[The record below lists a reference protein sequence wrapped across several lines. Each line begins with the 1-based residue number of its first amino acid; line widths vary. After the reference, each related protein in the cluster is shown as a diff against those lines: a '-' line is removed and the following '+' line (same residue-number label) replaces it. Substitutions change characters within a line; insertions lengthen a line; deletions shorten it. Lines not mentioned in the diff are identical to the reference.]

1 MISIINKIY
10 QNLIICYPIRVIF
23 FLILILGFF
32 TIHAK
37 NFELDASADSL
48 ILENDKDL
56 KIFREITKRYDT
68 KDFVIITYKPNNDLF
83 SINSFENIKN
93 LKNKLENLENVHE
106 VISLIDLPLLKAANV
121 PLTKLDINKIKKITD
136 LDIDITLAKKEILES
151 SLFKNL
157 IVSEDGQLT
166 SLIVNL
172 KRDQQFIELLRKRN
186 DLQAKEKLK
195 IDEEKELKEILLEY
209 DKKKSDLKRINHQTI
224 IAIREI
230 VKEFSNTGELHLG
243 GVPMIADDMIEF
255 IKSDLINFGVGVFLF
270 IVITLIIVFREIRWV
285 TIPLLNCFY
294 AVLMMIGILGFV
306 NWDVTVISS
315 NFISLMLILTI
326 AMNIHLAV
334 RYKQLCSEMKNSN
347 QNEIVFVTT
356 QKMVWPCLYTAL
368 TTICA
373 FTSLVFSGIKPV
385 IDFGWMMTIGL
396 SVTFLTSFIL
406 FPSILLLL
414 KKKEET
420 FNNETKSHLIGSLAH
435 LAKNHGNKIL
445 FLFGLLTII
454 AVIGVTKLKVENS
467 FINYFKEKTE
477 IYQGMKLIDNKLGG
491 TTPLDIVINFKKEKE
506 VVETNENTLSS
517 DDVELGLDDDFFD
530 LGSETE
536 INTKDYWFT
545 QTKLNQIEKVHNYL
559 ENLPE
564 TGKVLSLTS
573 LIRVA
578 EDVNEGKKLGPF
590 ELNVIYKKLP
600 EKLKKNIVDPYISIE
615 NNEARINLRVL
626 DSSKDLRRKE
636 LIERIGNDFK
646 NQLGLNESQ
655 FQIAGVL
662 VLYNNMLQSLFDSQ
676 IKTLAFVMLGI
687 AIMFIILFRSVIL
700 SVIGII
706 PNFIAAISIL
716 GIMGLLKLP
725 LDMMTITIA
734 SITIG
739 IAVDNSIHYIYRFR
753 EEFKKI
759 NNYEKTIDKCHMSV
773 GRAIFNTSV
782 TIIFGFSILVLSNF
796 IPTIYFGLFT
806 GLAMLIAMLA
816 VLTLLPKLILVI
828 KPFK

>member
-1 MISIINKIY
+1 MPSLISKIY
-10 QNLIICYPIRVIF
+10 ENIIIKHPIFIIF
-23 FLILILGFF
+23 FLILVLGFF
-32 TIHAK
+32 SLHIK

-48 ILENDKDL
+48 ILEDDEDL
-56 KIFREITKRYDT
+56 KIFRKIISRYDT
-68 KDFVIITYKPNNDLF
+68 KDFVIITYKPNENLF
-83 SINSFENIKN
+83 SLNSFENIKS
-93 LKNKLENLENVHE
+93 LKSKLENLENVHE
-106 VISLIDLPLLKAANV
+106 VITLIDLPLLKVANV
-121 PLTKLDINKIKKITD
+121 PLKRLNADKIKTIID
-136 LDIDITLAKKEILES
+136 PDIDISLAKKEILES
-151 SLFKNL
+151 PIFKNL

-172 KRDQQFIELLRKRN
+172 KRDEQFVELLRKRN
-186 DLQAKEKLK
+186 DLRAKEKLK
-195 IDEEKELKEILLEY
+195 IEEEKELKKILVEY
-209 DKKKSDLKRINHQTI
+209 DKRKGNLKKINHQNI
-224 IAIREI
+224 VAIREI
-230 VKEFSNTGELHLG
+230 IKEFSDTGEIHLG

-255 IKSDLINFGVGVFLF
+255 IKSDLVNFGVGVFLF
-270 IVITLIIVFREIRWV
+270 IIITLIVVFRELRWV
-285 TIPLLNCFY
+285 ALPLLNCFY
-294 AVLMMIGILGFV
+294 AVLIMIGVLGFV

-334 RYKQLCSEMKNSN
+334 RYKQLCNEMPNSEQS
-347 QNEIVFVTT
+347 EIVFLTT
-356 QKMVWPCLYTAL
+356 KKMVWPCLYTAL

-385 IDFGWMMTIGL
+385 IDFGWMMAIGL

-414 KKKEET
+414 KKKEDS
-420 FNNETKSHLIGSLAH
+420 FNNEAQSHFTGGLAY
-435 LAKNHGNKIL
+435 LAKHHGNKVL
-445 FLFGLLTII
+445 FLSGLLTII
-454 AVIGVTKLKVENS
+454 TIIGITKLKVENS

-477 IYQGMKLIDNKLGG
+477 IYQGMKLIDEKLGG
-491 TTPLDIVINFKKEKE
+491 TTPLDIVINFKKE
-506 VVETNENTLSS
+506 TFDSNESIPSS
-517 DDVELGLDDDFFD
+517 DDAELGLDDDFFD
-530 LGSETE
+530 LGSEIE

-545 QTKLNQIEKVHNYL
+545 STKIKQIEKAHNYL
-559 ENLPE
+559 ESLPE
-564 TGKVLSLTS
+564 IGKVLSLTS

-578 EDVNEGKKLGPF
+578 EDLNEGKEFDPF
-590 ELNVIYKKLP
+590 ELNIIYKKLP
-600 EKLKKNIVDPYISIE
+600 EKLKRNIVDPYISIE
-615 NNEARINLRVL
+615 HNEARINLRVL
-626 DSSKDLRRKE
+626 DSQKDLRRKE
-636 LIERIGNDFK
+636 LIEKINSDFK
-646 NQLGLNESQ
+646 NKLEFNEDQ
-655 FQIAGVL
+655 FQITGVL

-676 IKTLAFVMLGI
+676 IKTLVFVMFGI
-687 AIMFIILFRSVIL
+687 AIMFIILFRSLTL
-700 SVIGII
+700 SIIGII

-759 NNYEKTIDKCHMSV
+759 NDYKKTIDICHMSV

-816 VLTLLPKLILVI
+816 VLTLLPKLILMV
-828 KPFK
+828 KPF

>member
-172 KRDQQFIELLRKRN
+172 KRDQQFIELLRKKN

-195 IDEEKELKEILLEY
+195 IDEENELKEILLEY

-270 IVITLIIVFREIRWV
+270 IVITLIVVFREIRWV

-445 FLFGLLTII
+445 FLFGLLLII
-454 AVIGVTKLKVENS
+454 TVIGVTKLKVENS

-687 AIMFIILFRSVIL
+687 AIMFIILFRSIIL

-734 SITIG
+734 SITVG

>member
-1 MISIINKIY
+1 MPSLISKIY
-10 QNLIICYPIRVIF
+10 ENIIIKHPIFIIF
-23 FLILILGFF
+23 FLILVLGFF
-32 TIHAK
+32 SLHIK

-48 ILENDKDL
+48 ILEDDEDL
-56 KIFREITKRYDT
+56 KIFRKIISRYDT
-68 KDFVIITYKPNNDLF
+68 KDFVIITYKPNENLF
-83 SINSFENIKN
+83 SLNSFENIKS
-93 LKNKLENLENVHE
+93 LKSKLENLENVHE
-106 VISLIDLPLLKAANV
+106 VITLIDLPLLKVANV
-121 PLTKLDINKIKKITD
+121 PLKRLNADKIKTIID
-136 LDIDITLAKKEILES
+136 PDIDISLAKKEILES
-151 SLFKNL
+151 PIFKNL

-172 KRDQQFIELLRKRN
+172 KRDEQFVELLRKRN
-186 DLQAKEKLK
+186 DLRAKEKLK
-195 IDEEKELKEILLEY
+195 IEEEKELKKILVEY
-209 DKKKSDLKRINHQTI
+209 DKRKGNLKKINHQNI
-224 IAIREI
+224 VAIREI
-230 VKEFSNTGELHLG
+230 IKEFSDTGELHLG

-255 IKSDLINFGVGVFLF
+255 IKSDLVNFGVGVFLF
-270 IVITLIIVFREIRWV
+270 IIITLIVVFRELRWV
-285 TIPLLNCFY
+285 ALPLLNCFY
-294 AVLMMIGILGFV
+294 AVLIMIGVLGFV

-334 RYKQLCSEMKNSN
+334 RYKQLCNEMPNSEQS
-347 QNEIVFVTT
+347 EIVFLTT
-356 QKMVWPCLYTAL
+356 KKMVWPCLYTAL

-385 IDFGWMMTIGL
+385 IDFGWMMAIGL

-414 KKKEET
+414 KKKEDS
-420 FNNETKSHLIGSLAH
+420 FNNEAQSHFTGGLAY
-435 LAKNHGNKIL
+435 LAKHHGNKVL
-445 FLFGLLTII
+445 FLSGLLTII
-454 AVIGVTKLKVENS
+454 TIIGITKLKVENS

-477 IYQGMKLIDNKLGG
+477 IYQGMKLIDEKLGG
-491 TTPLDIVINFKKEKE
+491 TTPLDIVINFKKE
-506 VVETNENTLSS
+506 TFDSNESIPSS
-517 DDVELGLDDDFFD
+517 DDAELGLDDDFFD
-530 LGSETE
+530 LGSEIE

-545 QTKLNQIEKVHNYL
+545 STKIKQIEKAHNYL
-559 ENLPE
+559 ESLPE
-564 TGKVLSLTS
+564 IGKVLSLTS

-578 EDVNEGKKLGPF
+578 EDLNEGKEFDPF
-590 ELNVIYKKLP
+590 ELNIIYKKLP
-600 EKLKKNIVDPYISIE
+600 EKLKRNIVDPYISIE
-615 NNEARINLRVL
+615 HNEARINLRVL
-626 DSSKDLRRKE
+626 DSQKDLRRKE
-636 LIERIGNDFK
+636 LIEKINSDFK
-646 NQLGLNESQ
+646 NKLEFNEDQ
-655 FQIAGVL
+655 FQITGVL

-676 IKTLAFVMLGI
+676 IKTLVFVMFGI
-687 AIMFIILFRSVIL
+687 AIMFIILFRSLTL
-700 SVIGII
+700 SIIGII

-759 NNYEKTIDKCHMSV
+759 NDYKKTIDICHMSV

-816 VLTLLPKLILVI
+816 VLTLLPKLILMV
-828 KPFK
+828 KPF

>member
-1 MISIINKIY
+1 MPSLINKIY
-10 QNLIICYPIRVIF
+10 ENIVIKHPIFIIF
-23 FLILILGFF
+23 FLILVLGFF
-32 TIHAK
+32 SLHIK

-48 ILENDKDL
+48 ILEDDEDL
-56 KIFREITKRYDT
+56 KIFRKIISRYDT
-68 KDFVIITYKPNNDLF
+68 KDFVIITYKPNENLF
-83 SINSFENIKN
+83 SLNSFENIKS
-93 LKNKLENLENVHE
+93 LKSKLENLENVHE
-106 VISLIDLPLLKAANV
+106 VITLIDLPLLKVANV
-121 PLTKLDINKIKKITD
+121 PLKRLNADKIKTIID
-136 LDIDITLAKKEILES
+136 PDIDISLAKKEILES
-151 SLFKNL
+151 PIFKNL

-172 KRDQQFIELLRKRN
+172 KRDEQFVELLRKRN
-186 DLQAKEKLK
+186 DLRAKEKLK
-195 IDEEKELKEILLEY
+195 IEEEKELKKILVEY
-209 DKKKSDLKRINHQTI
+209 DKRKGNLKKINHQNI
-224 IAIREI
+224 VAIREI
-230 VKEFSNTGELHLG
+230 IKEFSDTGELHLG

-255 IKSDLINFGVGVFLF
+255 IKSDLVNFGVGVFLF
-270 IVITLIIVFREIRWV
+270 IIITLIVVFRELRWV
-285 TIPLLNCFY
+285 ALPLLNCFY
-294 AVLMMIGILGFV
+294 AVLIMIGVLGFV

-334 RYKQLCSEMKNSN
+334 RYKQLCNEMPNSEQS
-347 QNEIVFVTT
+347 EIVFLTT
-356 QKMVWPCLYTAL
+356 KKMVWPCLYTAL

-385 IDFGWMMTIGL
+385 IDFGWMMAIGL

-414 KKKEET
+414 KKKEDS
-420 FNNETKSHLIGSLAH
+420 FNNEAQSHFTGGLAY
-435 LAKNHGNKIL
+435 LAKHHGNKVL
-445 FLFGLLTII
+445 FLSGLLTII
-454 AVIGVTKLKVENS
+454 TIIGITKLKVENS

-477 IYQGMKLIDNKLGG
+477 IYQGMKLIDEKLGG
-491 TTPLDIVINFKKEKE
+491 TTPLDIVINFKKE
-506 VVETNENTLSS
+506 TFDSNESIPSS
-517 DDVELGLDDDFFD
+517 DDAELGLDDDFFD
-530 LGSETE
+530 LGSEIE

-545 QTKLNQIEKVHNYL
+545 STKIKQIEKAHNYL
-559 ENLPE
+559 ESLPE
-564 TGKVLSLTS
+564 IGKVLSLTS

-578 EDVNEGKKLGPF
+578 EDLNEGKKFDPF
-590 ELNVIYKKLP
+590 ELNIIYKKLP
-600 EKLKKNIVDPYISIE
+600 EKLKRNIVDPYISIE
-615 NNEARINLRVL
+615 HNEARINLRVL
-626 DSSKDLRRKE
+626 DSQKDLRRKE
-636 LIERIGNDFK
+636 LIEKINSDFK
-646 NQLGLNESQ
+646 NKLEFNEDQ
-655 FQIAGVL
+655 FQITGVL

-676 IKTLAFVMLGI
+676 IKTLVFVMFGI
-687 AIMFIILFRSVIL
+687 AIMFIILFRSLTL
-700 SVIGII
+700 SIIGII

-759 NNYEKTIDKCHMSV
+759 NDYKKTIDICHMSV

-816 VLTLLPKLILVI
+816 VLTLLPKLILMV
-828 KPFK
+828 KPF

>member
-1 MISIINKIY
+1 MSSIINTIY
-10 QNLIICYPIRVIF
+10 KNLVIRYPVIILIF
-23 FLILILGFF
+23 LMTILGFF
-32 TIHAK
+32 AMHIK

-48 ILENDKDL
+48 ILEDDKDL
-56 KIFREITKRYDT
+56 KIFRKITNRYNT
-68 KDFVIITYKPNNDLF
+68 KDFVIITFKPNGELF
-83 SINSFENIKN
+83 STNTFQVIKN
-93 LKNKLENLENVHE
+93 LKNELESLENVHE
-106 VISLIDLPLLKAANV
+106 VITLIDLPLLKAANV
-121 PLTKLDINKIKKITD
+121 PLKKLDANKIKKITD
-136 LDIDITLAKKEILES
+136 PDINIEIAKNEILNS
-151 SLFKNL
+151 PIFKNL

-172 KRDQQFIELLRKRN
+172 KRDAQFVELIKKRN
-186 DLQAKEKLK
+186 ELRAKEKLK
-195 IDEEKELKEILLEY
+195 VGEERELKKVLIEY
-209 DKKKSDLKRINHQTI
+209 DIKKSSLKKINHQNISDIRKI
-224 IAIREI
+224 I
-230 VKEFSNTGELHLG
+230 KGFSDKGIINLG

-270 IVITLIIVFREIRWV
+270 IVITLIVVFREIRWV

-294 AVLMMIGILGFV
+294 AVLIMIGVLGFV

-326 AMNIHLAV
+326 AMNVHLAV
-334 RYKQLCSEMKNSN
+334 RYKQLSSEMQNST
-347 QNEIVFVTT
+347 QSEIVLLTM

-396 SVTFLTSFIL
+396 SVTFFTSFIL
-406 FPSILLLL
+406 FPSILLFLE
-414 KKKEET
+414 KKDSSFNDET
-420 FNNETKSHLIGSLAH
+420 QSHFTNGLAF

-445 FLFGLLTII
+445 LISGLLVII
-454 AVIGVTKLKVENS
+454 TVIGITKLKVENS

-477 IYQGMKLIDNKLGG
+477 IYQGMKLIDEKLGG
-491 TTPLDIVINFKKEKE
+491 TTPLDVVINFQKKE
-506 VVETNENTLSS
+506 VEESSEDISVS
-517 DDVELGLDDDFFD
+517 DDDELGLEDDFFD
-530 LGSETE
+530 FGSESQ
-536 INTKDYWFT
+536 INSEDYWFT
-545 QTKLNQIEKVHNYL
+545 STKIAQIEKVHDYL
-559 ENLPE
+559 ESLPE
-564 TGKVLSLTS
+564 IGKVLSLTS

-578 EDVNEGKKLGPF
+578 EDLNEGKEFDPF

-600 EKLKKNIVDPYISIE
+600 EDLKTNVVDPYISIE
-615 NNEARINLRVL
+615 DNEARISIRVL

-636 LIERIGNDFK
+636 LIERINSDFK
-646 NQLGLNESQ
+646 NKLELKEDQ
-655 FQIAGVL
+655 FQVAGVL

-676 IKTLAFVMLGI
+676 IKTLIFVMLGI
-687 AIMFIILFRSVIL
+687 AVMFIILFRSITL
-700 SVIGII
+700 SIIGII

-759 NNYEKTIDKCHMSV
+759 NDYKETIDACHMSV
-773 GRAIFNTSV
+773 GKAIFNTSV

-816 VLTLLPKLILVI
+816 VLTLLPKLILII

>member
-1 MISIINKIY
+1 MTEFINRIYKNIVIKHPIFIIFL
-10 QNLIICYPIRVIF
+10 LIFV
-23 FLILILGFF
+23 LGFF
-32 TIHAK
+32 SLHIK

-48 ILENDKDL
+48 ILEDDQDL
-56 KIFREITKRYDT
+56 KIYRKIINKYDT
-68 KDFVIITYKPNNDLF
+68 KDFVIITYKPNEDLF
-83 SINSFENIKN
+83 SQNSFQNIKN
-93 LKNKLENLENVHE
+93 LKTKLTNLENVHE
-106 VISLIDLPLLKAANV
+106 VITLIDLPLLKTLNV
-121 PLTKLDINKIKKITD
+121 PLTQLSEDKIKRITD
-136 LDIDITLAKKEILES
+136 PSIDIDLAKKEILES
-151 SLFKNL
+151 PIFKNL

-172 KRDQQFIELLRKRN
+172 KRDEQFNNLLKKRN
-186 DLQAKEKLK
+186 DLRD
-195 IDEEKELKEILLEY
+195 IEEQLGTKQIELDKVLIEY
-209 DKKKSDLKRINHQTI
+209 DKRKSIIKKINHQNI
-224 IAIREI
+224 ESIREI
-230 VKEFSNTGELHLG
+230 IKEFSHTGEIHLG
-243 GVPMIADDMIEF
+243 GVPMIAHDMIEF
-255 IKSDLINFGVGVFLF
+255 IKSDLINFGIGVFLF

-294 AVLMMIGILGFV
+294 AVLIMVGILGFV

-326 AMNIHLAV
+326 AMNVHLAV
-334 RYKQLCSEMKNSN
+334 RYKQLCSEMANSE
-347 QNEIVFVTT
+347 QSEIVFVTT
-356 QKMVWPCLYTAL
+356 QKMVRPCLYTAL

-396 SVTFLTSFIL
+396 SVTFLTSFTL
-406 FPSILLLL
+406 FPSVLLLL
-414 KKKEET
+414 EKKESS
-420 FNNETKSHLIGSLAH
+420 FNEETKSHLTGGLAY

-445 FLFGLLTII
+445 FLSGLLIIVTIVGI
-454 AVIGVTKLKVENS
+454 TKLKVENS

-477 IYQGMKLIDNKLGG
+477 IYQGMKLIDEKLGG
-491 TTPLDIVINFKKEKE
+491 TTPLDIIINFKKE
-506 VVETNENTLSS
+506 VVETNESPPSS
-517 DDVELGLDDDFFD
+517 DDAELGIDDDFFD
-530 LGSETE
+530 IGSEIE

-545 QTKLNQIEKVHNYL
+545 STKIKQIEKVHDYL

-564 TGKVLSLTS
+564 IGKVLSLSS

-578 EDVNEGKKLGPF
+578 EDLNEGKEFDPF

-615 NNEARINLRVL
+615 HNEARINLRVL
-626 DSSKDLRRKE
+626 DSQKDLRRKE
-636 LIERIGNDFK
+636 LIEKINSDLK
-646 NQLGLNESQ
+646 NKLELNEEQ
-655 FQIAGVL
+655 FQVAGVL

-676 IKTLAFVMLGI
+676 IKTIIYVMLGI
-687 AIMFIILFRSVIL
+687 AIMFVILFRSLTL
-700 SVIGII
+700 SIIGII
-706 PNFIAAISIL
+706 PNFIAALSIL

-725 LDMMTITIA
+725 LDMMTITIV

-759 NNYEKTIDKCHMSV
+759 NDYEKTIDICHMSV

-806 GLAMLIAMLA
+806 GLAMLIAMLS
-816 VLTLLPKLILVI
+816 VLTLLPKLILMI
-828 KPFK
+828 KPF

>member
-151 SLFKNL
+151 FLFKNL

-347 QNEIVFVTT
+347 QIEIVFVTT

-420 FNNETKSHLIGSLAH
+420 FNNETKSHLIGSFAH

-445 FLFGLLTII
+445 FLFGLLILITVFGI
-454 AVIGVTKLKVENS
+454 TKLKVENS

-687 AIMFIILFRSVIL
+687 AIMFIILFRSIIL

-734 SITIG
+734 SITVG

-773 GRAIFNTSV
+773 GRAIFYTSV

>member
-1 MISIINKIY
+1 MSSIISKIY
-10 QNLIICYPIRVIF
+10 QNLVICHPMVIIF
-23 FLILILGFF
+23 FLLLILGFF
-32 TIHAK
+32 TLHAK

-48 ILENDKDL
+48 ILEDDKDL
-56 KIFREITKRYDT
+56 KIFRKIISRYDT
-68 KDFVIITYKPNNDLF
+68 KDFVIITYKPNEDLF
-83 SINSFENIKN
+83 STGSFENIKN
-93 LKNKLENLENVHE
+93 LKNKLESLENVHD
-106 VISLIDLPLLKAANV
+106 VITLIDLPLLKTANV
-121 PLTKLDINKIKKITD
+121 PLKRLSEDKIKRITDPNIDIN
-136 LDIDITLAKKEILES
+136 LAKKEILKS
-151 SLFKNL
+151 PIFKNL
-157 IVSEDGQLT
+157 IVSENGQLT

-172 KRDQQFIELLRKRN
+172 KRDEQFINLLRKRN
-186 DLQAKEKLK
+186 ELRAKEKLK
-195 IDEEKELKEILLEY
+195 VEEEKELQKILLEY
-209 DKKKSDLKRINHQTI
+209 DKKKSNLKKINHQNI
-224 IAIREI
+224 VSIREI
-230 VKEFSNTGELHLG
+230 IKEFSDAGEFHLG

-270 IVITLIIVFREIRWV
+270 IVITLIVVFREIRWV

-294 AVLMMIGILGFV
+294 AVLIMIGILGFV

-334 RYKQLCSEMKNSN
+334 RYKQLCSEMTNSE
-347 QNEIVFVTT
+347 QSEIVFLTT

-385 IDFGWMMTIGL
+385 IDFGWMMAIGL

-414 KKKEET
+414 KKKEGS
-420 FNNETKSHLIGSLAH
+420 FNNKTQSHLIGSLAY
-435 LAKNHGNKIL
+435 LAKNHGNTIL
-445 FLFGLLTII
+445 SLSGLLIIITII
-454 AVIGVTKLKVENS
+454 GITKLKVENS

-477 IYQGMKLIDNKLGG
+477 IYQGMKLIDEKLGG
-491 TTPLDIVINFKKEKE
+491 TTPLDIIINFRKEK
-506 VVETNENTLSS
+506 VETNENISS
-517 DDVELGLDDDFFD
+517 SNDAELGLDDDFFD

-536 INTKDYWFT
+536 INTEDYWFT
-545 QTKLNQIEKVHNYL
+545 STKIKQIEKVHNYL
-559 ENLPE
+559 ESLPE
-564 TGKVLSLTS
+564 IGKVLSLTS
-573 LIRVA
+573 LIKVA
-578 EDVNEGKKLGPF
+578 EDLNEGKEFDPF
-590 ELNVIYKKLP
+590 ELNIIYKKLP
-600 EKLKKNIVDPYISIE
+600 EKLKTNVVDPYISIE

-636 LIERIGNDFK
+636 LIERIKRDFVNK
-646 NQLGLNESQ
+646 LELSEDN

-687 AIMFIILFRSVIL
+687 AIMFLILFRSITL
-700 SVIGII
+700 SIIGII

-759 NNYEKTIDKCHMSV
+759 NNYEETIDRCHMSV

>member
-326 AMNIHLAV
+326 AMNVHLAV

-347 QNEIVFVTT
+347 QNEIVFVTM
-356 QKMVWPCLYTAL
+356 QKMVWPCLYTSL

-445 FLFGLLTII
+445 FLFGLLILIT
-454 AVIGVTKLKVENS
+454 VIGITKLKVENS

-545 QTKLNQIEKVHNYL
+545 QTKINQIEKVHNYL

-687 AIMFIILFRSVIL
+687 AIMFIILFRSIIL

-759 NNYEKTIDKCHMSV
+759 NDYKKTIDKCHMSV

>member
-1 MISIINKIY
+1 MAEFINRIYKNIVIKHPIFIIFL
-10 QNLIICYPIRVIF
+10 LIFV
-23 FLILILGFF
+23 LGFF
-32 TIHAK
+32 SLHIK

-48 ILENDKDL
+48 ILEDDQDL
-56 KIFREITKRYDT
+56 KIYRKIINKYDT
-68 KDFVIITYKPNNDLF
+68 KDFVIITYKPNEDLF
-83 SINSFENIKN
+83 SQNSFQNIKN
-93 LKNKLENLENVHE
+93 LKTKLTNLENVHE
-106 VISLIDLPLLKAANV
+106 VITLIDLPLLKTLNV
-121 PLTKLDINKIKKITD
+121 PLTQLSEDKIKRITD
-136 LDIDITLAKKEILES
+136 PSIDIDLAKKEILES
-151 SLFKNL
+151 PIFKNL

-172 KRDQQFIELLRKRN
+172 KRDEQFNNLLKKRN
-186 DLQAKEKLK
+186 DLRD
-195 IDEEKELKEILLEY
+195 IEEQLGTKQIELDKVLIEY
-209 DKKKSDLKRINHQTI
+209 DKRKSIIKKINHQN
-224 IAIREI
+224 IASIREI
-230 VKEFSNTGELHLG
+230 IKEFSHTGEIHLG
-243 GVPMIADDMIEF
+243 GVPMIAHDMIEF
-255 IKSDLINFGVGVFLF
+255 IKSDLINFGIGVFLF

-294 AVLMMIGILGFV
+294 AVLIMVGILGFV

-326 AMNIHLAV
+326 AMNVHLAV
-334 RYKQLCSEMKNSN
+334 RYKQLCSEMTNSE
-347 QNEIVFVTT
+347 QSEIVFVTT

-396 SVTFLTSFIL
+396 SVTFLTSFTL
-406 FPSILLLL
+406 FPSVLLLL
-414 KKKEET
+414 EKKESS
-420 FNNETKSHLIGSLAH
+420 FNEEAKSHLTGGLAY

-445 FLFGLLTII
+445 FLSGLLIIVTIVGI
-454 AVIGVTKLKVENS
+454 TKLKVENS

-477 IYQGMKLIDNKLGG
+477 IYQGMKLIDEKLGG
-491 TTPLDIVINFKKEKE
+491 TTPLDIIINFKKE
-506 VVETNENTLSS
+506 VVETNESPPSS
-517 DDVELGLDDDFFD
+517 DDAELGIDDDFFD
-530 LGSETE
+530 IGSEIE

-545 QTKLNQIEKVHNYL
+545 STKIKQIEKVHDYL

-564 TGKVLSLTS
+564 IGKVLSLSS

-578 EDVNEGKKLGPF
+578 EDLNEGKEFDPF
-590 ELNVIYKKLP
+590 ELNIIYKKLP
-600 EKLKKNIVDPYISIE
+600 EKLKKNVVDPYISIE
-615 NNEARINLRVL
+615 HNEARINLRVL
-626 DSSKDLRRKE
+626 DSQKDLRRKE
-636 LIERIGNDFK
+636 LIEKINSDLK
-646 NQLGLNESQ
+646 NKLELNEEQ

-676 IKTLAFVMLGI
+676 IKTIIYVMLGI
-687 AIMFIILFRSVIL
+687 AIMFVILFRSLTL
-700 SVIGII
+700 SIIGII
-706 PNFIAAISIL
+706 PNFIAAVSIL

-759 NNYEKTIDKCHMSV
+759 NDYEKTIDICHMSV

-806 GLAMLIAMLA
+806 GLAMLIAMLS
-816 VLTLLPKLILVI
+816 VLTLLPKLILMI
-828 KPFK
+828 KPF

>member
-1 MISIINKIY
+1 MASIINKIY
-10 QNLIICYPIRVIF
+10 KNLVIRYPIAMII

-56 KIFREITKRYDT
+56 KIFRKIVKTYDT
-68 KDFVIITYKPNNDLF
+68 KDFIIITYKPNEELF
-83 SINSFENIKN
+83 SLNSFKNIKD

-106 VISLIDLPLLKAANV
+106 VISLIDLPLLKATNV
-121 PLTKLDINKIKKITD
+121 PLKKLDVNKIKRITD
-136 LDIDITLAKKEILES
+136 SDIDINLAKKEIIES
-151 SLFKNL
+151 PIFKNL

-172 KRDQQFIELLRKRN
+172 KRDEQFIELLRKRN
-186 DLQAKEKLK
+186 DLRAKEKLK
-195 IDEEKELKEILLEY
+195 IEEENELKEILLEY
-209 DKKKSDLKRINHQTI
+209 DKRKSNLKKINHQTI
-224 IAIREI
+224 TSVREI
-230 VKEFSNTGELHLG
+230 VKEFSNTGEIHLG

-270 IVITLIIVFREIRWV
+270 IVITLIIVFKEIRWV

-294 AVLMMIGILGFV
+294 AVLIMIGVLGFV

-315 NFISLMLILTI
+315 NFISLMLILTL
-326 AMNIHLAV
+326 AMNVHLAV
-334 RYKQLCSEMKNSN
+334 RYKQLCSEMKNSD
-347 QNEIVFVTT
+347 QNEIVFLTT

-396 SVTFLTSFIL
+396 CVTFLTSFIL

-420 FNNETKSHLIGSLAH
+420 FSNENKFHLTRGLAY
-435 LAKNHGNKIL
+435 LTKNHGNKIL
-445 FLFGLLTII
+445 FISGLLII
-454 AVIGVTKLKVENS
+454 ITVFGITKLKVENS

-477 IYQGMKLIDNKLGG
+477 IYQGMKLIDEKLGG
-491 TTPLDIVINFKKEKE
+491 TTPLDVVINFRKEKE
-506 VVETNENTLSS
+506 TVETSENISLS
-517 DDVELGLDDDFFD
+517 DDDELGLDDDFFD
-530 LGSETE
+530 LVSETQ
-536 INTKDYWFT
+536 INTEDYWFT
-545 QTKLNQIEKVHNYL
+545 QTKINQIEKVHDYL
-559 ENLPE
+559 ESLPE
-564 TGKVLSLTS
+564 VGKVLSLTS
-573 LIRVA
+573 LIRVL
-578 EDVNEGKKLGPF
+578 EDSNNGKKLEPL

-636 LIERIGNDFK
+636 LIERINSDFVNK
-646 NQLGLNESQ
+646 LGLSENQ

-676 IKTLAFVMLGI
+676 IKTLVFVMLGI
-687 AIMFIILFRSVIL
+687 AIMFIVLFRSITL
-700 SVIGII
+700 SIIGII

-759 NNYEKTIDKCHMSV
+759 NNYEETIDRCHMSV

-816 VLTLLPKLILVI
+816 VLTLLPKLILII

>member
-1 MISIINKIY
+1 MSSVINKVY
-10 QNLIICYPIRVIF
+10 QNLVIRYPMVII
-23 FLILILGFF
+23 FLLLLILGFF

-48 ILENDKDL
+48 ILEDDEDL
-56 KIFREITKRYDT
+56 KIFREISSRYDT
-68 KDFVIITYKPNNDLF
+68 RNFVIITYKPNENLF
-83 SINSFENIKN
+83 SEGSFENIRN
-93 LKNKLENLENVHE
+93 LKNKLESLENVHD
-106 VISLIDLPLLKAANV
+106 VITLIDLPLLKTANV
-121 PLTKLDINKIKKITD
+121 PLKKLNEEKIKRITD
-136 LDIDITLAKKEILES
+136 PEININLAKKEIMES
-151 SLFKNL
+151 PIFKNL
-157 IVSEDGQLT
+157 IVSADGQLT

-172 KRDQQFIELLRKRN
+172 KRDENFINLLRKKNELR
-186 DLQAKEKLK
+186 AKEKLK
-195 IDEEKELKEILLEY
+195 IEEEKELQEVILKY
-209 DKKKSDLKRINHQTI
+209 DKKKSNLKRINHQNI
-224 IAIREI
+224 GAIREI
-230 VKEFSNTGELHLG
+230 IKEFSNTGEIHLG

-255 IKSDLINFGVGVFLF
+255 IKSDLINFGVGVFIF
-270 IVITLIIVFREIRWV
+270 IVITLIVVFREIRWV

-294 AVLMMIGILGFV
+294 AVLIMVGVLGFV

-326 AMNIHLAV
+326 AMNVHLAV
-334 RYKQLCSEMKNSN
+334 RYKQLCSEMKNTEQS
-347 QNEIVFVTT
+347 EIVLLTT

-406 FPSILLLL
+406 FPSVLLLL
-414 KKKEET
+414 EKRSGVFDDEKQSRFT
-420 FNNETKSHLIGSLAH
+420 GFLAN

-445 FLFGLLTII
+445 FLSVLLVII
-454 AVIGVTKLKVENS
+454 TVIGITKLKVENS

-477 IYQGMKLIDNKLGG
+477 IYQGMKLIDEKLGG
-491 TTPLDIVINFKKEKE
+491 TTPMDVVINFKKETFE
-506 VVETNENTLSS
+506 PSENIPVSNDS
-517 DDVELGLDDDFFD
+517 ELGLDDDFFD
-530 LGSETE
+530 LGSEIE
-536 INTKDYWFT
+536 INIEDYWFT
-545 QTKLNQIEKVHNYL
+545 STKIKQIEKVHDYL
-559 ENLPE
+559 ESLPE
-564 TGKVLSLTS
+564 IGKVLSLTS

-578 EDVNEGKKLGPF
+578 EDLNEGKEFDPF

-600 EKLKKNIVDPYISIE
+600 EKLKTNVVDPYISIE

-636 LIERIGNDFK
+636 LIERINTDFK
-646 NQLGLNESQ
+646 NKLDLKEEQ

-676 IKTLAFVMLGI
+676 IKTLVFVMLGI
-687 AIMFIILFRSVIL
+687 AIMFMILFRSITL
-700 SVIGII
+700 SLIGII

-716 GIMGLLKLP
+716 GIMGLLRLP

-759 NNYEKTIDKCHMSV
+759 NNYEETLDLCHKSV

-816 VLTLLPKLILVI
+816 VLTLLPKLILII

>member
-1 MISIINKIY
+1 MPSLINKIY
-10 QNLIICYPIRVIF
+10 ENIVIKHPIFIIF
-23 FLILILGFF
+23 FLILVLGFF
-32 TIHAK
+32 SLHIK

-48 ILENDKDL
+48 ILEDDEDL
-56 KIFREITKRYDT
+56 KIFRKIISRYDT
-68 KDFVIITYKPNNDLF
+68 KDFVIITYKPNENLF
-83 SINSFENIKN
+83 SLNSFENIKS
-93 LKNKLENLENVHE
+93 LKSKLENLENVHE
-106 VISLIDLPLLKAANV
+106 VITLIDLPLLKVANV
-121 PLTKLDINKIKKITD
+121 PLKRLNADKIKTIID
-136 LDIDITLAKKEILES
+136 PDIDISLAKKEILES
-151 SLFKNL
+151 PIFKNL

-172 KRDQQFIELLRKRN
+172 KRDEQFVELLRKRN
-186 DLQAKEKLK
+186 DLRAKEKLK
-195 IDEEKELKEILLEY
+195 IEEEKELKKILVEY
-209 DKKKSDLKRINHQTI
+209 DKRKGNLKKINHQNI
-224 IAIREI
+224 VAIREI
-230 VKEFSNTGELHLG
+230 IKEFSDTGEIHLG

-255 IKSDLINFGVGVFLF
+255 IKSDLVNFGVGVFLF
-270 IVITLIIVFREIRWV
+270 IIITLIVVFRELRWV
-285 TIPLLNCFY
+285 ALPLLNCFY
-294 AVLMMIGILGFV
+294 AVLIMIGVLGFV

-334 RYKQLCSEMKNSN
+334 RYKQLCNEMPNSEQS
-347 QNEIVFVTT
+347 EIVFLTT
-356 QKMVWPCLYTAL
+356 KKMVWPCLYTAL

-385 IDFGWMMTIGL
+385 IDFGWMMAIGL

-414 KKKEET
+414 KKKEDS
-420 FNNETKSHLIGSLAH
+420 FNNEAQSHFTGGLAY
-435 LAKNHGNKIL
+435 LAKHHGNKVL
-445 FLFGLLTII
+445 FLSGLLTII
-454 AVIGVTKLKVENS
+454 TIIGITKLKVENS

-477 IYQGMKLIDNKLGG
+477 IYQGMKLIDEKLGG
-491 TTPLDIVINFKKEKE
+491 TTPLDIVINFKKE
-506 VVETNENTLSS
+506 TFDSNESIPSS
-517 DDVELGLDDDFFD
+517 DDAELGLDDDFFD
-530 LGSETE
+530 LGSEIE

-545 QTKLNQIEKVHNYL
+545 STKIKQIEKAHNYL
-559 ENLPE
+559 ESLPE
-564 TGKVLSLTS
+564 IGKVLSLTS

-578 EDVNEGKKLGPF
+578 EDLNEGKEFDPF

-600 EKLKKNIVDPYISIE
+600 EKLKRNIVDPYISIE
-615 NNEARINLRVL
+615 HNEARINLRVL
-626 DSSKDLRRKE
+626 DSQKDLRRKE
-636 LIERIGNDFK
+636 LIEKINSDFK
-646 NQLGLNESQ
+646 NKLEFNEDQ
-655 FQIAGVL
+655 FQITGVL

-676 IKTLAFVMLGI
+676 IKTLVFVMFGI
-687 AIMFIILFRSVIL
+687 AIMFIILFRSLTL
-700 SVIGII
+700 SIIGII

-759 NNYEKTIDKCHMSV
+759 NDYKKTIDICHMSV

-816 VLTLLPKLILVI
+816 VLTLLPKLILMV
-828 KPFK
+828 KPF

>member
-1 MISIINKIY
+1 MSSIISKIY
-10 QNLIICYPIRVIF
+10 KNLVIRYPMVVIF
-23 FLILILGFF
+23 FLLLILGFF
-32 TIHAK
+32 TLHAK

-48 ILENDKDL
+48 ILEDDKDL
-56 KIFREITKRYDT
+56 KIFRKIISRYDI
-68 KDFVIITYKPNNDLF
+68 KNFVIITYKPNEDLF
-83 SINSFENIKN
+83 STGSFENIKN
-93 LKNKLENLENVHE
+93 LKNKLESLENVHD
-106 VISLIDLPLLKAANV
+106 VITLIDLPLLKTANV
-121 PLTKLDINKIKKITD
+121 PLKRLSEDKIKRITDPNIDIN
-136 LDIDITLAKKEILES
+136 LAKKEIIES
-151 SLFKNL
+151 PIFKNL

-172 KRDQQFIELLRKRN
+172 KRDEQFIELLRKRN
-186 DLQAKEKLK
+186 DLRAKEKLK
-195 IDEEKELKEILLEY
+195 IEEENELKEILLEY
-209 DKKKSDLKRINHQTI
+209 DKRKSNLKKINHQTI
-224 IAIREI
+224 TSVREI
-230 VKEFSNTGELHLG
+230 VKEFSDTGEIHLG

-255 IKSDLINFGVGVFLF
+255 IKSDLINFGIGVFLF
-270 IVITLIIVFREIRWV
+270 IVITLIVVFREIRWV

-294 AVLMMIGILGFV
+294 AVLIMVGILGFV

-334 RYKQLCSEMKNSN
+334 RYKQLCSEMTNSE
-347 QNEIVFVTT
+347 QSEIVFLTT

-385 IDFGWMMTIGL
+385 IDFGWMMAIGL

-406 FPSILLLL
+406 FPSTLLLL

-420 FNNETKSHLIGSLAH
+420 FSNENKFHLTRGLAY

-445 FLFGLLTII
+445 FLFGLLIIITII
-454 AVIGVTKLKVENS
+454 GITKLKVENS

-477 IYQGMKLIDNKLGG
+477 IYQGMKLIDEKLGG
-491 TTPLDIVINFKKEKE
+491 TTPLDIIINFRKEK
-506 VVETNENTLSS
+506 VETNENISS
-517 DDVELGLDDDFFD
+517 SNDAELGLDDDFFD

-536 INTKDYWFT
+536 INTEDYWFT
-545 QTKLNQIEKVHNYL
+545 STKIKQIEKVHNYL

-564 TGKVLSLTS
+564 IGKVLSLTS
-573 LIRVA
+573 LIKVA
-578 EDVNEGKKLGPF
+578 EDLNEGKEFDPF
-590 ELNVIYKKLP
+590 ELNIIYKKLP
-600 EKLKKNIVDPYISIE
+600 EKLKTNVVDPYISIE
-615 NNEARINLRVL
+615 GNEARINLRVL

-636 LIERIGNDFK
+636 LIERIESDFVNK
-646 NQLGLNESQ
+646 LGLSEDN
-655 FQIAGVL
+655 FQISGVL
-662 VLYNNMLQSLFDSQ
+662 ILYNNMLQSLFDSQ
-676 IKTLAFVMLGI
+676 IKTLVFVMLGI
-687 AIMFIILFRSVIL
+687 AIMFLILFRSITL
-700 SVIGII
+700 SFIGII

-759 NNYEKTIDKCHMSV
+759 NNYEETIDRCHMSV

>member
-1 MISIINKIY
+1 MSSLINKVY
-10 QNLIICYPIRVIF
+10 QNLVIRYPIGIIIF
-23 FLILILGFF
+23 LVLILGFF
-32 TIHAK
+32 SIHAR
-37 NFELDASADSL
+37 NFDLDASADSL
-48 ILENDKDL
+48 ILEDDKDL
-56 KIFREITKRYDT
+56 KIFRKIINRYDT
-68 KDFVIITYKPNNDLF
+68 KDFVIITYKPNEDLF
-83 SINSFENIKN
+83 SENSFKNIKN
-93 LKNKLENLENVHE
+93 LKTSLENLENVDE
-106 VISLIDLPLLKAANV
+106 VITLIDLPLLKVANV
-121 PLTKLDINKIKKITD
+121 PLKKLNQDKIKRITDVGIDIN
-136 LDIDITLAKKEILES
+136 LAKKEIIES
-151 SLFKNL
+151 PIFKNL

-172 KRDQQFIELLRKRN
+172 KRDEQFIELLRKKN
-186 DLQAKEKLK
+186 DLRAKEKLK
-195 IDEEKELKEILLEY
+195 TEEEEELKKILLDY
-209 DKKKSDLKRINHQTI
+209 DKKKSNLKKINHKNI
-224 IAIREI
+224 DAIRKI
-230 VKEFSNTGELHLG
+230 IKEFSSTGEIHLG

-255 IKSDLINFGVGVFLF
+255 IKSDLINFGFGVFLF
-270 IVITLIIVFREIRWV
+270 IVITLVVVFREIRWV
-285 TIPLLNCFY
+285 AIPLLNCFY
-294 AVLMMIGILGFV
+294 AVLIMVGILGFV

-326 AMNIHLAV
+326 AMNVHLAV
-334 RYKQLCSEMKNSN
+334 RYKQLCSEMTNSK
-347 QNEIVFVTT
+347 QSEIVFLTT

-414 KKKEET
+414 EKKEGS
-420 FNNETKSHLIGSLAH
+420 FNDEGQSRFTGALAY

-445 FLFGLLTII
+445 LLSGLLI
-454 AVIGVTKLKVENS
+454 VITVVGITKLKVENS

-477 IYQGMKLIDNKLGG
+477 IYQGMKLIDEKLGG
-491 TTPLDIVINFKKEKE
+491 TTPMDVVISFKKEKVE
-506 VVETNENTLSS
+506 VDEDTTLS
-517 DDVELGLDDDFFD
+517 DDSELGMEDDFFD

-536 INTKDYWFT
+536 INVEDYWFT
-545 QTKLNQIEKVHNYL
+545 STKIKQIEKVHDYL

-564 TGKVLSLTS
+564 IGKVLSLTS

-578 EDVNEGKKLGPF
+578 EDLNEGKEFDPF
-590 ELNVIYKKLP
+590 ELNIIYKKLP
-600 EKLKKNIVDPYISIE
+600 EKLKKNVVDPYISIE
-615 NNEARINLRVL
+615 NDEARINLRIL

-636 LIERIGNDFK
+636 LIERITNDFK
-646 NQLGLNESQ
+646 NKLDLKEDQ

-676 IKTLAFVMLGI
+676 IKTLVFVMLGI
-687 AIMFIILFRSVIL
+687 AIMFIILFRSITL

-706 PNFIAAISIL
+706 PNFIAAVSIL

-759 NNYEKTIDKCHMSV
+759 NDYEQTIDICHMSV
-773 GRAIFNTSV
+773 GKAIFNTSV

>member
-1 MISIINKIY
+1 MSSVINKVY
-10 QNLIICYPIRVIF
+10 QNLVIRYPIIIIIV
-23 FLILILGFF
+23 LVLILGFF
-32 TIHAK
+32 SIHAK

-48 ILENDKDL
+48 ILEDDKDL
-56 KIFREITKRYDT
+56 KIFRKIINRYDT
-68 KDFVIITYKPNNDLF
+68 KDFVIITYKPNEDLF
-83 SINSFENIKN
+83 SENSFKNIKN
-93 LKNKLENLENVHE
+93 LKTSLENLENVDE
-106 VISLIDLPLLKAANV
+106 VITLIDLPLLKTANV
-121 PLTKLDINKIKKITD
+121 PLKKLNQDKIKRITDVGIDIN
-136 LDIDITLAKKEILES
+136 LAKKEIIES
-151 SLFKNL
+151 PIFKNL

-172 KRDQQFIELLRKRN
+172 KRDEQFIELLRKKN
-186 DLQAKEKLK
+186 DLRAKEKLK
-195 IDEEKELKEILLEY
+195 TEEEEELKKILLDY
-209 DKKKSDLKRINHQTI
+209 DKKKSNLKKINHKNI
-224 IAIREI
+224 DAIRKI
-230 VKEFSNTGELHLG
+230 IKEFSSTGEIHLG

-270 IVITLIIVFREIRWV
+270 IVITLVVVFREIRWV
-285 TIPLLNCFY
+285 AIPLLNCFY
-294 AVLMMIGILGFV
+294 AVLIMVGILGFV

-326 AMNIHLAV
+326 AMNVHLAV
-334 RYKQLCSEMKNSN
+334 RYKQLCSEMTNSK
-347 QNEIVFVTT
+347 QSEIVFLTT

-414 KKKEET
+414 EKKEGS
-420 FNNETKSHLIGSLAH
+420 FNDEGQSRFTGALAY

-445 FLFGLLTII
+445 LLSGLLI
-454 AVIGVTKLKVENS
+454 VITVVGITKLKVENS

-477 IYQGMKLIDNKLGG
+477 IYQGMKLIDEKLGG
-491 TTPLDIVINFKKEKE
+491 TTPMDVVISFKKEKVE
-506 VVETNENTLSS
+506 VDEDTALSNDS
-517 DDVELGLDDDFFD
+517 ELGLEDDFFD

-536 INTKDYWFT
+536 INVEDYWFT
-545 QTKLNQIEKVHNYL
+545 STKIKQIEKVHDYL

-564 TGKVLSLTS
+564 IGKVLSLTS

-578 EDVNEGKKLGPF
+578 EDLNEGKEFDPF
-590 ELNVIYKKLP
+590 ELNIIYKKLP
-600 EKLKKNIVDPYISIE
+600 EKLKTNVVDPYISIE
-615 NNEARINLRVL
+615 NDEARINLRIL

-636 LIERIGNDFK
+636 LIERINNDFK
-646 NQLGLNESQ
+646 NKLDLKEDQ

-676 IKTLAFVMLGI
+676 IKTLVFVMLGI
-687 AIMFIILFRSVIL
+687 AIMFIILFRSITL

-706 PNFIAAISIL
+706 PNFIAAVSIL

-759 NNYEKTIDKCHMSV
+759 NDYEQTIDICHMSV
-773 GRAIFNTSV
+773 GKAIFNTSV

>member
-195 IDEEKELKEILLEY
+195 IDEENELKEILLEY

-224 IAIREI
+224 VAIREI
-230 VKEFSNTGELHLG
+230 VKEFSNTGEILLG

-270 IVITLIIVFREIRWV
+270 IVIILIVVFREIRWV

-326 AMNIHLAV
+326 AMNVHLAV

-356 QKMVWPCLYTAL
+356 QKMVWPCLYTSL

-517 DDVELGLDDDFFD
+517 DDVELGLDGDFFD

-545 QTKLNQIEKVHNYL
+545 QTKINQIEKVHNYL

-655 FQIAGVL
+655 FQIAGVM

-687 AIMFIILFRSVIL
+687 AIMFIILFRSIIL

-759 NNYEKTIDKCHMSV
+759 KNYKETIDKCHMSV

>member
-1 MISIINKIY
+1 MSSIINKVY
-10 QNLIICYPIRVIF
+10 QNLVIRYPIRIIL

-32 TIHAK
+32 AIHVR

-48 ILENDKDL
+48 ILEDDKDL
-56 KIFREITKRYDT
+56 KIFRKITNRYDT
-68 KDFVIITYKPNNDLF
+68 KDFVIITYKPNEDLF
-83 SINSFENIKN
+83 SENSFKNIKN
-93 LKNKLENLENVHE
+93 LKTSLENLENVHE
-106 VISLIDLPLLKAANV
+106 VITLIDLPLLKAANI
-121 PLTKLDINKIKKITD
+121 PLKKLNQDKIKRITDVGIDIN
-136 LDIDITLAKKEILES
+136 LAKKEIIES
-151 SLFKNL
+151 PIFKNL

-172 KRDQQFIELLRKRN
+172 KRDEQFIELLRKRN
-186 DLQAKEKLK
+186 DLRAKEKLK
-195 IDEEKELKEILLEY
+195 TEEKEELKTILLDY
-209 DKKKSDLKRINHQTI
+209 DKKKSNIKKINHKNI
-224 IAIREI
+224 DAIRKI
-230 VKEFSNTGELHLG
+230 IKEFSSTGEIHLG

-255 IKSDLINFGVGVFLF
+255 IKNDLINFGVGVFLF
-270 IVITLIIVFREIRWV
+270 IVITLVVVFREIRWV
-285 TIPLLNCFY
+285 AIPLLNCFY
-294 AVLMMIGILGFV
+294 AVLIMVGVLGFV

-326 AMNIHLAV
+326 AMNVHLAV
-334 RYKQLCSEMKNSN
+334 RYKQLCSEMTNSK
-347 QNEIVFVTT
+347 QSEIVFLTT

-385 IDFGWMMTIGL
+385 IDFGLMMTIGL
-396 SVTFLTSFIL
+396 SVTFLTSFTL
-406 FPSILLLL
+406 FPSMLLLL
-414 KKKEET
+414 EKKEGS
-420 FNNETKSHLIGSLAH
+420 FNDEGQSRFTGALAY

-445 FLFGLLTII
+445 LLSGLLIVITIFGI
-454 AVIGVTKLKVENS
+454 TKLKVENS

-477 IYQGMKLIDNKLGG
+477 IYQGMKLIDEKLGG
-491 TTPLDIVINFKKEKE
+491 TTPMDIVINFKKEK
-506 VVETNENTLSS
+506 VEADENTALS
-517 DDVELGLDDDFFD
+517 DDDELGLEDDFFD

-536 INTKDYWFT
+536 INVEDYWFT
-545 QTKLNQIEKVHNYL
+545 STKIQQIEKVHDYL

-564 TGKVLSLTS
+564 IGKVLSLTS

-578 EDVNEGKKLGPF
+578 EDLNEGKEFDPF

-600 EKLKKNIVDPYISIE
+600 EKLKTNVVDPYISIE
-615 NNEARINLRVL
+615 NNEARINLRIL

-636 LIERIGNDFK
+636 LIERISNDFK
-646 NQLGLNESQ
+646 NKLDLKEDQ

-676 IKTLAFVMLGI
+676 IKTLVFVMLGI
-687 AIMFIILFRSVIL
+687 AIMFIILFRSITL

-706 PNFIAAISIL
+706 PNFIAAVSIL

-759 NNYEKTIDKCHMSV
+759 NDYEQTIDICHMSV

>member
-1 MISIINKIY
+1 MSSVINKVY
-10 QNLIICYPIRVIF
+10 QNLVIRYPIGIIIF
-23 FLILILGFF
+23 LVLILGFF
-32 TIHAK
+32 SIHAR

-48 ILENDKDL
+48 ILEDDKDL
-56 KIFREITKRYDT
+56 KIFRKIINRYDT
-68 KDFVIITYKPNNDLF
+68 KDFVIITYKPNEDLF
-83 SINSFENIKN
+83 SENSFKNIKN
-93 LKNKLENLENVHE
+93 LKTSLENLENVDE
-106 VISLIDLPLLKAANV
+106 VITLIDLPLLKTANV
-121 PLTKLDINKIKKITD
+121 PLKKLNQDKIKRITDVGIDIN
-136 LDIDITLAKKEILES
+136 LAKKEIIES
-151 SLFKNL
+151 PIFKNL

-172 KRDQQFIELLRKRN
+172 KRDEQFIELLRKKN
-186 DLQAKEKLK
+186 DLRAKEKLK
-195 IDEEKELKEILLEY
+195 TEEEEELKKILLDY
-209 DKKKSDLKRINHQTI
+209 DKKKSNLKKINHKNI
-224 IAIREI
+224 DAIRKI
-230 VKEFSNTGELHLG
+230 IKEFSSTGEIHLG

-270 IVITLIIVFREIRWV
+270 IVITLVVVFREIRWV
-285 TIPLLNCFY
+285 AIPLLNCFY
-294 AVLMMIGILGFV
+294 AVLIMVGILGFV

-326 AMNIHLAV
+326 AMNVHLAV
-334 RYKQLCSEMKNSN
+334 RYKQLCSEMTNSK
-347 QNEIVFVTT
+347 QSEIVFLTT

-414 KKKEET
+414 EKKEDS
-420 FNNETKSHLIGSLAH
+420 FNDEGQSRFTGALAY

-445 FLFGLLTII
+445 LLSGLLI
-454 AVIGVTKLKVENS
+454 VITVVGITKLKVENS

-477 IYQGMKLIDNKLGG
+477 IYQGMKLIDEKLGG
-491 TTPLDIVINFKKEKE
+491 TTPMDIVISFKKEKVE
-506 VVETNENTLSS
+506 VDKDTELS
-517 DDVELGLDDDFFD
+517 DDSELGLEDDFFD

-536 INTKDYWFT
+536 INVEDYWFT
-545 QTKLNQIEKVHNYL
+545 STKIKQIEKVHDYL

-564 TGKVLSLTS
+564 IGKVLSLTS

-578 EDVNEGKKLGPF
+578 EDLNEGKEFDPF
-590 ELNVIYKKLP
+590 ELNIIYKKLP
-600 EKLKKNIVDPYISIE
+600 EKLKKNVVDPYISIE
-615 NNEARINLRVL
+615 NNEARINLRIL

-636 LIERIGNDFK
+636 LIERISNDFK
-646 NQLGLNESQ
+646 NKLDLKEDQ

-676 IKTLAFVMLGI
+676 IKTLVFVMLGI
-687 AIMFIILFRSVIL
+687 AIMFIILFRSITL

-706 PNFIAAISIL
+706 PNFIAAVSIL

-759 NNYEKTIDKCHMSV
+759 NDYEQTIDICHMSV
-773 GRAIFNTSV
+773 GKAIFNTSV

>member
-1 MISIINKIY
+1 MSSVINKVY
-10 QNLIICYPIRVIF
+10 QNLVIRYPIGIIIF
-23 FLILILGFF
+23 LVLILGFF
-32 TIHAK
+32 SIHAR

-48 ILENDKDL
+48 ILEDDKDL
-56 KIFREITKRYDT
+56 KIFRKIINRYDT
-68 KDFVIITYKPNNDLF
+68 KDFVIITYKPNEDLF
-83 SINSFENIKN
+83 SENSFKNIKN
-93 LKNKLENLENVHE
+93 LKTSLENLENVDE
-106 VISLIDLPLLKAANV
+106 VITLIDLPLLKVANV
-121 PLTKLDINKIKKITD
+121 PLKKLNQDKIKRITDVGIDIN
-136 LDIDITLAKKEILES
+136 LAKKEIIES
-151 SLFKNL
+151 PIFKNL

-172 KRDQQFIELLRKRN
+172 KRDEQFIELLRKKN
-186 DLQAKEKLK
+186 DLRAKEKLK
-195 IDEEKELKEILLEY
+195 TEEEEELKKILLDY
-209 DKKKSDLKRINHQTI
+209 DKKKSNLKKINHKNI
-224 IAIREI
+224 DAIRKI
-230 VKEFSNTGELHLG
+230 IKEFSSTGEIHLG

-270 IVITLIIVFREIRWV
+270 IVITLVVVFREIRWV
-285 TIPLLNCFY
+285 VIPLLNCFY
-294 AVLMMIGILGFV
+294 AVLIMVGILGFV

-326 AMNIHLAV
+326 AMNVHLAV
-334 RYKQLCSEMKNSN
+334 RYKQLCSEMTNSK
-347 QNEIVFVTT
+347 QSEIVFLTT

-414 KKKEET
+414 EKKEGS
-420 FNNETKSHLIGSLAH
+420 FNDEGQSRFTGALAY
-435 LAKNHGNKIL
+435 LAKNHGNKVL
-445 FLFGLLTII
+445 LLSGLLI
-454 AVIGVTKLKVENS
+454 VITVVGITKLKVENS

-477 IYQGMKLIDNKLGG
+477 IYQGMKLIDEKLGG
-491 TTPLDIVINFKKEKE
+491 TTPMDVIISFKKEKVE
-506 VVETNENTLSS
+506 VDKDTALS
-517 DDVELGLDDDFFD
+517 DDSELGLEDDFFD
-530 LGSETE
+530 LGPDTE
-536 INTKDYWFT
+536 INVEDHWFT
-545 QTKLNQIEKVHNYL
+545 STKIKQIEKVHDYL

-564 TGKVLSLTS
+564 IGKVLSLTS

-578 EDVNEGKKLGPF
+578 EDLNEGKEFDPF
-590 ELNVIYKKLP
+590 ELNIIYKKLP
-600 EKLKKNIVDPYISIE
+600 EKLKKNVVDPYISIE
-615 NNEARINLRVL
+615 NNEARINLRIL

-636 LIERIGNDFK
+636 LIERITNDFK
-646 NQLGLNESQ
+646 NKLDLKEDQ

-676 IKTLAFVMLGI
+676 IKTLVFVMLGI
-687 AIMFIILFRSVIL
+687 AIMFIILFRSITL
-700 SVIGII
+700 SIIGII
-706 PNFIAAISIL
+706 PNFIAAVSIL

-759 NNYEKTIDKCHMSV
+759 NDYEQTIDICHMSV
-773 GRAIFNTSV
+773 GKAIFNTSV

>member
-1 MISIINKIY
+1 MSSVINKVY
-10 QNLIICYPIRVIF
+10 QNLVIRYPIGIIIF
-23 FLILILGFF
+23 LVLILGFF
-32 TIHAK
+32 SIHAR

-48 ILENDKDL
+48 ILEDDKDL
-56 KIFREITKRYDT
+56 KIFRKIINRYDT
-68 KDFVIITYKPNNDLF
+68 KDFVIITYKPNEDLF
-83 SINSFENIKN
+83 SENSFKNIKN
-93 LKNKLENLENVHE
+93 LKTSLENLENVDE
-106 VISLIDLPLLKAANV
+106 VITLIDLPLLKVANV
-121 PLTKLDINKIKKITD
+121 PLKKLNQDKIKRITDVGIDIN
-136 LDIDITLAKKEILES
+136 LAKKEIIES
-151 SLFKNL
+151 PIFKNL

-172 KRDQQFIELLRKRN
+172 KRDEQFIELLRKRN
-186 DLQAKEKLK
+186 DLRAKEKLK
-195 IDEEKELKEILLEY
+195 TEEEEELKKILLDY
-209 DKKKSDLKRINHQTI
+209 DKKKSNLKKINHKNI
-224 IAIREI
+224 DAIRKI
-230 VKEFSNTGELHLG
+230 IKEFSSTGEIHLG

-270 IVITLIIVFREIRWV
+270 IVITLVVVFREIRWV
-285 TIPLLNCFY
+285 AIPLLNCFY
-294 AVLMMIGILGFV
+294 AVLIMVGILGFV

-326 AMNIHLAV
+326 AMNVHLAV
-334 RYKQLCSEMKNSN
+334 RYKQLCSEMTNSK
-347 QNEIVFVTT
+347 QSEIVFLTT

-414 KKKEET
+414 EKKEGS
-420 FNNETKSHLIGSLAH
+420 FNDEGQSRFTGALAY

-445 FLFGLLTII
+445 LLSGLLIVIT
-454 AVIGVTKLKVENS
+454 VIGITKLKVENS

-477 IYQGMKLIDNKLGG
+477 IYQGMKLIDEKLGG
-491 TTPLDIVINFKKEKE
+491 TTPMDVVISFKKEKVE
-506 VVETNENTLSS
+506 VDEDTTLS
-517 DDVELGLDDDFFD
+517 DDSELGMEDDFFD

-536 INTKDYWFT
+536 INVEDYWFT
-545 QTKLNQIEKVHNYL
+545 STKIKQIEKVHDYL

-564 TGKVLSLTS
+564 IGKVLSLTS

-578 EDVNEGKKLGPF
+578 EDLNEGKEFDPF
-590 ELNVIYKKLP
+590 ELNIIYKKLP
-600 EKLKKNIVDPYISIE
+600 EKLKTNVVDPYISIE
-615 NNEARINLRVL
+615 NDEARINLRIL

-636 LIERIGNDFK
+636 LIERITNDFK
-646 NQLGLNESQ
+646 NKLDLKEDQ

-676 IKTLAFVMLGI
+676 IKTLVFVMLGI
-687 AIMFIILFRSVIL
+687 AIMFMILFRSITL
-700 SVIGII
+700 SIIGII
-706 PNFIAAISIL
+706 PNFIAAVSIL

-759 NNYEKTIDKCHMSV
+759 NDYEQTIDICHMSV

>member
-1 MISIINKIY
+1 MSSIINKVY
-10 QNLIICYPIRVIF
+10 QNLVISYPIRIIL

-32 TIHAK
+32 AIHVK

-48 ILENDKDL
+48 ILEDDKDL
-56 KIFREITKRYDT
+56 KIFRKITNRYDT
-68 KDFVIITYKPNNDLF
+68 KDFVIITYKPNEDLF
-83 SINSFENIKN
+83 SENSFKNIKN
-93 LKNKLENLENVHE
+93 LKTSLENLENVHE
-106 VISLIDLPLLKAANV
+106 VITLIDLPLLKAANI
-121 PLTKLDINKIKKITD
+121 PLKKLNQDKIKRITDVGIDIN
-136 LDIDITLAKKEILES
+136 LAKKEIIES
-151 SLFKNL
+151 PIFKNL

-172 KRDQQFIELLRKRN
+172 KRDEQFIELLRKRN
-186 DLQAKEKLK
+186 DLRAKEKLK
-195 IDEEKELKEILLEY
+195 TEEKEELKTILLDY
-209 DKKKSDLKRINHQTI
+209 DKKKSNIKKINHKNI
-224 IAIREI
+224 DAIRKI
-230 VKEFSNTGELHLG
+230 IKEFSSTGEIHLG

-255 IKSDLINFGVGVFLF
+255 IKNDLINFGVGVFLF
-270 IVITLIIVFREIRWV
+270 IVITLVVVFREIRWV
-285 TIPLLNCFY
+285 AIPLLNCFY
-294 AVLMMIGILGFV
+294 AVLIMVGVLGFV

-326 AMNIHLAV
+326 AMNVHLAV
-334 RYKQLCSEMKNSN
+334 RYKQLCSEMTNSK
-347 QNEIVFVTT
+347 QSEIVFLTT

-396 SVTFLTSFIL
+396 SVTFLTSFTL
-406 FPSILLLL
+406 FPSMLLLL
-414 KKKEET
+414 EKKEGS
-420 FNNETKSHLIGSLAH
+420 FNDEGQSRFTGALAY

-445 FLFGLLTII
+445 LLSGLLIVITIFGI
-454 AVIGVTKLKVENS
+454 TKLKVENS

-477 IYQGMKLIDNKLGG
+477 IYQGMKLIDEKLGG
-491 TTPLDIVINFKKEKE
+491 TTPMDIVINFKKEK
-506 VVETNENTLSS
+506 VEADENTALS
-517 DDVELGLDDDFFD
+517 DDDELGLEDDFFD

-536 INTKDYWFT
+536 INVEDYWFT
-545 QTKLNQIEKVHNYL
+545 STKIQQIEKVHDYL

-564 TGKVLSLTS
+564 IGKVLSLTS

-578 EDVNEGKKLGPF
+578 EDLNEGKEFDPF

-600 EKLKKNIVDPYISIE
+600 EKFKTNVVDPYISIE
-615 NNEARINLRVL
+615 NDEARINLRIL

-636 LIERIGNDFK
+636 LIERISNDFK
-646 NQLGLNESQ
+646 NKLDLKEDQ

-676 IKTLAFVMLGI
+676 IKTLVFVMLGI
-687 AIMFIILFRSVIL
+687 AIMFIILFRSITL

-753 EEFKKI
+753 EEFNKI
-759 NNYEKTIDKCHMSV
+759 KDYEKTVDLCHMSV

-816 VLTLLPKLILVI
+816 VLTLLPKLILLI

>member
-10 QNLIICYPIRVIF
+10 QNLIIRYPIKVIF

-136 LDIDITLAKKEILES
+136 LDIDINLAKKEIVES

-195 IDEEKELKEILLEY
+195 IDEENELKEILLEY
-209 DKKKSDLKRINHQTI
+209 DKKKSDLKKINHETI
-224 IAIREI
+224 VAIREI
-230 VKEFSNTGELHLG
+230 VKEFSNTGEILLG

-270 IVITLIIVFREIRWV
+270 IVITLIVVFREIRWV

-294 AVLMMIGILGFV
+294 SVLMMIGILGFV

-326 AMNIHLAV
+326 AMNVHLAV

-356 QKMVWPCLYTAL
+356 QKMVWPCLYTSL

-445 FLFGLLTII
+445 FLFGLLILITVFGI
-454 AVIGVTKLKVENS
+454 TKLKVENS

-506 VVETNENTLSS
+506 VVETNKSTLSS

-636 LIERIGNDFK
+636 LIERIDSDFK
-646 NQLGLNESQ
+646 NQLGLNENQ
-655 FQIAGVL
+655 FQIAGVM

-687 AIMFIILFRSVIL
+687 AIMFIILFRSIIL

-734 SITIG
+734 SITVG

-759 NNYEKTIDKCHMSV
+759 NDYKKTIDKCHMSV

>member
-1 MISIINKIY
+1 MSSIINKVY
-10 QNLIICYPIRVIF
+10 QNLVIRYPIGIIF
-23 FLILILGFF
+23 VLVLILGFF
-32 TIHAK
+32 SIHAK

-48 ILENDKDL
+48 ILEDDKDL
-56 KIFREITKRYDT
+56 KIFRKITNRYDT
-68 KDFVIITYKPNNDLF
+68 KDFVIITYKPNENLF
-83 SINSFENIKN
+83 SENSFKNIKN
-93 LKNKLENLENVHE
+93 LKTSLENLENVHE
-106 VISLIDLPLLKAANV
+106 VITLIDLPLLKVANV
-121 PLTKLDINKIKKITD
+121 PLKKLNQDKIKRITDVGIDIN
-136 LDIDITLAKKEILES
+136 LAKKEIVES
-151 SLFKNL
+151 PIYKNL

-172 KRDQQFIELLRKRN
+172 KRDEQFIELLRKRN
-186 DLQAKEKLK
+186 DLRAKEKLK
-195 IDEEKELKEILLEY
+195 IEEEEELKKILLDY
-209 DKKKSDLKRINHQTI
+209 DKKKSNLKKVNHENIN
-224 IAIREI
+224 AIRKI
-230 VKEFSNTGELHLG
+230 IKEFSSTGEIHLG

-270 IVITLIIVFREIRWV
+270 IVITLVIVFREFRWV
-285 TIPLLNCFY
+285 AIPLLNCFY
-294 AVLMMIGILGFV
+294 AVLIMVGVLGFV

-326 AMNIHLAV
+326 AMNVHLAV
-334 RYKQLCSEMKNSN
+334 RYKQLSSEMPNSK
-347 QNEIVFVTT
+347 QSEIVFLTT

-414 KKKEET
+414 EKKEGS
-420 FNNETKSHLIGSLAH
+420 FNDEGQSRFTGALAY
-435 LAKNHGNKIL
+435 LAKNHGNKV
-445 FLFGLLTII
+445 LLLSVLLIFIT
-454 AVIGVTKLKVENS
+454 VIGITKLKVENS

-477 IYQGMKLIDNKLGG
+477 IYQGMKLIDEKLGG
-491 TTPLDIVINFKKEKE
+491 TTPMDVVINFKKEK
-506 VVETNENTLSS
+506 VEIDEDVMSS
-517 DDVELGLDDDFFD
+517 DDSELGLEDDFFD
-530 LGSETE
+530 LGAETE
-536 INTKDYWFT
+536 INVEDYWFT
-545 QTKLNQIEKVHNYL
+545 STKIKQIEKVHDYL
-559 ENLPE
+559 ESLPE
-564 TGKVLSLTS
+564 IGKVLSLTS

-578 EDVNEGKKLGPF
+578 EDLNEGKEFDPF

-600 EKLKKNIVDPYISIE
+600 EKLKTNVVDPYISIE
-615 NNEARINLRVL
+615 NDEARINLRIL

-636 LIERIGNDFK
+636 LIERISNDFRNK
-646 NQLGLNESQ
+646 LDLKEDQ

-676 IKTLAFVMLGI
+676 IKTLVFVMLGI
-687 AIMFIILFRSVIL
+687 AIMFIILFRSITL

-759 NNYEKTIDKCHMSV
+759 NDYEKTLDLCHMSV

-816 VLTLLPKLILVI
+816 VLTLLPKLILII

>member
-1 MISIINKIY
+1 MTEFINRIY
-10 QNLIICYPIRVIF
+10 KNIVIKHPIFIIF
-23 FLILILGFF
+23 FLIFVLGFF
-32 TIHAK
+32 SFHIK

-48 ILENDKDL
+48 ILEDDQDL
-56 KIFREITKRYDT
+56 KIFRKIINKYDT
-68 KDFVIITYKPNNDLF
+68 KDFLIITYKPNEDLF
-83 SINSFENIKN
+83 SQNSFQNIKN
-93 LKNKLENLENVHE
+93 LKTKLTNLENVHE
-106 VISLIDLPLLKAANV
+106 VITLIDLPLLKTSNV
-121 PLTKLDINKIKKITD
+121 PLKQLSEDKIKRITDPSIDIN
-136 LDIDITLAKKEILES
+136 LAKKEILES
-151 SLFKNL
+151 PIFKNL

-172 KRDQQFIELLRKRN
+172 KRDEQFNNLLKKRN
-186 DLQAKEKLK
+186 DLRDIEEQLGAKQ
-195 IDEEKELKEILLEY
+195 IELDKVLIEY
-209 DKKKSDLKRINHQTI
+209 DKRKSIIKKINHQNI
-224 IAIREI
+224 VSIREI
-230 VKEFSNTGELHLG
+230 IKEFSHTGEIHLG
-243 GVPMIADDMIEF
+243 GVPMIAHDMIEF
-255 IKSDLINFGVGVFLF
+255 IKSDLINFGIGVFLF

-294 AVLMMIGILGFV
+294 AVLIMVGILGFV
-306 NWDVTVISS
+306 NWNVTVISS

-326 AMNIHLAV
+326 AMNVHLAV
-334 RYKQLCSEMKNSN
+334 RYKQLCSEMKNSK
-347 QNEIVFVTT
+347 QSEIVFLTT

-406 FPSILLLL
+406 FPSVLLLL
-414 KKKEET
+414 EKKESS
-420 FNNETKSHLIGSLAH
+420 FNEESKSHLTRGLAH

-445 FLFGLLTII
+445 FLSGLLIIITIVGI
-454 AVIGVTKLKVENS
+454 TKLKVENS

-477 IYQGMKLIDNKLGG
+477 IYQGMKLIDEKLGG
-491 TTPLDIVINFKKEKE
+491 TTPLDIVINFKKE
-506 VVETNENTLSS
+506 VVETNESPPSS
-517 DDVELGLDDDFFD
+517 DDAELGIDDDFFD
-530 LGSETE
+530 IGSDIE

-545 QTKLNQIEKVHNYL
+545 STKIKQIEKVHDYL

-564 TGKVLSLTS
+564 IGKVLSLSS

-578 EDVNEGKKLGPF
+578 EDLNEGKEFDPF

-600 EKLKKNIVDPYISIE
+600 EKLKKNVVDPYISIE
-615 NNEARINLRVL
+615 HNEARINLRVL
-626 DSSKDLRRKE
+626 DSQKDLRRKE
-636 LIERIGNDFK
+636 LIEKINSDFK
-646 NQLGLNESQ
+646 NKLELNEEQ

-676 IKTLAFVMLGI
+676 IKTIIYVMLGI
-687 AIMFIILFRSVIL
+687 AIMFVILFRSLTL
-700 SVIGII
+700 SIIGII
-706 PNFIAAISIL
+706 PNFIAAVSIL

-725 LDMMTITIA
+725 LDMMTITIV

-759 NNYEKTIDKCHMSV
+759 NDYEKTIDICHMSV

-806 GLAMLIAMLA
+806 GLAMLIAMLS
-816 VLTLLPKLILVI
+816 VLTLLPKLILMI
-828 KPFK
+828 KPF

>member
-1 MISIINKIY
+1 MTGLINKIY
-10 QNLIICYPIRVIF
+10 QKIIIKNPIITIL
-23 FLILILGFF
+23 FLIFILGFF
-32 TIHAK
+32 SLYIK

-48 ILENDKDL
+48 ILEDDEDL
-56 KIFREITKRYDT
+56 KIFRKIISRYDT
-68 KDFVIITYKPNNDLF
+68 KDFVIITYKPNEDLF
-83 SINSFENIKN
+83 SLNSFENIDN
-93 LKNKLENLENVHE
+93 LKKKLENLENVHE
-106 VISLIDLPLLKAANV
+106 VITLIDLPLLKVANV
-121 PLTKLDINKIKKITD
+121 PLKKLNKDKIKRITD
-136 LDIDITLAKKEILES
+136 PDIDINAAKKEIIES
-151 SLFKNL
+151 PIFKNL
-157 IVSEDGQLT
+157 IVSEDGQIT

-172 KRDQQFIELLRKRN
+172 KRDEQFIELLKKRN
-186 DLQAKEKLK
+186 ELRAKEKLN
-195 IDEEKELKEILLEY
+195 IEEEKELKKILKEY
-209 DKKKSDLKRINHQTI
+209 DKRKTNLKKINHENITN
-224 IAIREI
+224 IREI
-230 VKEFSNTGELHLG
+230 IKEFKDTGEIRLG

-255 IKSDLINFGVGVFLF
+255 IKSDLINFGIGVFIF
-270 IVITLIIVFREIRWV
+270 VVITLIVVFRELRWV
-285 TIPLLNCFY
+285 VIPLLNCFY
-294 AVLMMIGILGFV
+294 AVLIMTGILGFV

-326 AMNIHLAV
+326 AMNVHLAV
-334 RYKQLCSEMKNSN
+334 RYKQLSNEMVDSEQSDV
-347 QNEIVFVTT
+347 VFLTT
-356 QKMVWPCLYTAL
+356 KKMVWPCLYTAL

-414 KKKEET
+414 KKKRSSL
-420 FNNETKSHLIGSLAH
+420 NDETKSHFTEILGYLT
-435 LAKNHGNKIL
+435 KNHGNKIL
-445 FLFGLLTII
+445 FLSGLLVIVTII
-454 AVIGVTKLKVENS
+454 GITKLKVENS
-467 FINYFKEKTE
+467 FINYFKDKTE
-477 IYQGMKLIDNKLGG
+477 IYQGMKLIDEKLGG
-491 TTPLDIVINFKKEKE
+491 TTPLDIVINFKKEVFDSE
-506 VVETNENTLSS
+506 ENISTS
-517 DDVELGLDDDFFD
+517 DDNELDLEDDFFD
-530 LGSETE
+530 LGYEMDIDTQ
-536 INTKDYWFT
+536 DYWFT
-545 QTKLNQIEKVHNYL
+545 TTKIKQIEKAHNYL

-564 TGKVLSLTS
+564 IGKVLSLTS

-578 EDVNEGKKLGPF
+578 EDLNEGKEFDPF

-615 NNEARINLRVL
+615 DNEARINLRVL
-626 DSSKDLRRKE
+626 DSQKDLRRKE
-636 LIERIGNDFK
+636 LIQKINSDFK
-646 NQLGLNESQ
+646 NKLKFNEDQ
-655 FQIAGVL
+655 FQVTGVL

-676 IKTLAFVMLGI
+676 IKTLVFVMLGI
-687 AIMFIILFRSVIL
+687 GIMFIILFRSLTL
-700 SVIGII
+700 SIIGIV

-759 NNYEKTIDKCHMSV
+759 NDYEKTLDLCHMSV

-806 GLAMLIAMLA
+806 GLAMLIAMLS
-816 VLTLLPKLILVI
+816 VLTLLPKLILMV
-828 KPFK
+828 KPF